1 MRCALAPKHSFQ
13 ASPSPLPPFS
23 VVQTYLKWSVRKG
36 NCGKCPKLDLWKGL
50 WIYLQFTCDGEWE
63 KVFKRKIKSE
73 KAHAAT
79 DSVRTE
85 KWWRSLFPISKLLC
99 WRSGKPGQ
107 NNNNHGRIMEMEK
120 FIKALTK
127 YEIPEWLLRQECV
140 RKAKGKATH
149 ILCLPQKRTN
159 MHSGPVGS
167 NLQEHGQ
174 WGSFIVAHLTGHS
187 P

>member
-1 MRCALAPKHSFQ
+1 
-13 ASPSPLPPFS
+13 
-23 VVQTYLKWSVRKG
+23 
-36 NCGKCPKLDLWKGL
+36 
-50 WIYLQFTCDGEWE
+50 
-63 KVFKRKIKSE
+63 
-73 KAHAAT
+73 
-79 DSVRTE
+79 
-85 KWWRSLFPISKLLC
+85 
-99 WRSGKPGQ
+99 
-107 NNNNHGRIMEMEK
+107 MEK

-174 WGSFIVAHLTGHS
+174 
-187 P
+187 